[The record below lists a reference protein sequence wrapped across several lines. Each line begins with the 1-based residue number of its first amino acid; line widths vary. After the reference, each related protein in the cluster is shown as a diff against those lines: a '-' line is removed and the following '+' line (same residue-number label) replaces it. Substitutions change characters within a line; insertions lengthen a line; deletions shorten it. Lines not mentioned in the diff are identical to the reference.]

1 MIIGKKRLIES
12 RTVSNGSTAEN
23 FAGVFLLGYPVVTVE
38 VNGLDESGA
47 NIALRFLN
55 TSGTIQSA
63 SNYRGMYFRATNTNN
78 TFYVQGSNG
87 TTDRAYDFLWKGGNN
102 ATMVFYNC
110 DASDYSFAQSED
122 MQFNGQS
129 TWMYQSDTSMG
140 GFQLYNNSGGN
151 FNNATAQIN
160 VYGMDVS

>member
-12 RTVSNGSTAEN
+12 RTIDNGAGTQN

-38 VNGLDESGA
+38 VNGLDESA
-47 NIALRFLN
+47 SNIAIRFLN
-55 TSGTIQSA
+55 TSGSAQS
-63 SNYRGMYFRATNTNN
+63 SNSYRGLYFRATNTNN
-78 TFYVQGSNG
+78 AFYVQGTNG
-87 TTDRAYDFLWKGGNN
+87 TSNRAYDFLWKGGNN
-102 ATMVFYNC
+102 ATMIFYNC
-110 DASDYSFAQSED
+110 DATDTSFAQSED

-129 TWMYQSDTSMG
+129 TWTYQSNTSMG
-140 GFQLYNNSGGN
+140 GFQIYSEAGN

>member
-23 FAGVFLLGYPVVTVE
+23 FTGVFLLGYPVVTVE

-47 NIALRFLN
+47 NIGMRFLN

-63 SNYRGMYFRATNTNN
+63 SSYRGLYFRTTNTNN
-78 TFYVQGSNG
+78 AFYVQGSNG
-87 TTDRAYDFLWKGGNN
+87 STNRAYDFLWKGGNN

-110 DASDYSFAQSED
+110 DATDYSFAQSED

-129 TWMYQSDTSMG
+129 TWVYYNNTQMG
-140 GFQLYNNSGGN
+140 GFQLYNNAGGS

-160 VYGMDVS
+160 VYKMDIS